1 LKLLT
6 EKTAVEPKE
15 TNNMLSLMTEMMAD
29 FKKEKVRES
38 SAIEGLSQTK
48 QKFTL
53 SPTKQMNRYFSHK

>member
-1 LKLLT
+1 
-6 EKTAVEPKE
+6 
-15 TNNMLSLMTEMMAD
+15 MLSLMTEMMAD